1 MVRNAYSILIVLCVL
16 LFTVIVINGRIL
28 IIPNIGHTYPTR
40 KQTATRHAIKTRLI
54 FEARLLFQDL
64 HDNHIQ
70 TQTQEAPL
78 LVPTS
83 LLSIFILNVFSLY
96 VHALTAHTG
105 YILRAAAPGNNDQ
118 NFHLRRRGA
127 I

>member
-1 MVRNAYSILIVLCVL
+1 MLG
-16 LFTVIVINGRIL
+16 T
-28 IIPNIGHTYPTR
+28 HPTR
-40 KQTATRHAIKTRLI
+40 KQTATRHAIKTRSLFKTRLI

-64 HDNHIQ
+64 HGNHIQ

-96 VHALTAHTG
+96 VHALNAHTG
-105 YILRAAAPGNNDQ
+105 YILRAAAPGNDDQ
-118 NFHLRRRGA
+118 NFHLHRRGA